1 MIEKGRGSIQFIGVS
16 STAFGGASKFTAAPE
31 TDDGVLKLT
40 IKRAYFL
47 HRTSISGHFTV
58 AAECLF
64 GRLFN

>member
-1 MIEKGRGSIQFIGVS
+1 MIENGRGSIQFIRVS
-16 STAFGGASKFTAAPE
+16 STAFGGASKFTAALE
-31 TDDGVLKLT
+31 IDDGVLKLT

-47 HRTSISGHFTV
+47 YRMSVSGHFTV